1 MHHSTGG
8 GSYLA
13 FFRPRPVQTISED
26 QMTTTITRG
35 AITTEVTLPECLAA
49 VADMLLTLETRTIFA
64 SAARRIH
71 AEIDGKGGKG

>member
-1 MHHSTGG
+1 
-8 GSYLA
+8 
-13 FFRPRPVQTISED
+13 
-26 QMTTTITRG
+26 MTTTITRG

-71 AEIDGKGGKG
+71 AEIDGKGGKD